1 MYCEIGETAAHSIPA
16 RHRPR
21 WDSVLDAGCHHHPS
35 RPRRAEH
42 PRRRIFRSR
51 AGSPSQTGTLP
62 EVTCLPSQNF
72 SRILEYVGV
81 WTLDSDQSTITFNNK
96 TMWGVM
102 KVNGVF
108 TEFSGDGQITNS
120 GTLFGRV
127 DIKAASLNTKL
138 GKRDEDL
145 RSPTFLDVDNYPDI
159 SVVVTGVATGASRQ
173 PHAGRGGCGPAR
185 CAARPTPPR
194 ACAPVPRRAARQAVT
209 GPPPMTSRPSGVIR
223 RYAPKGAA
231 ARTCAAAGPPR
242 AASSSVG
249 RDRGRPRL
257 HRP

>member
-42 PRRRIFRSR
+42 PRRRILRSR
-51 AGSPSQTGTLP
+51 WIPFTNRNPPGGDMSTVTELLKNP
-62 EVTCLPSQNF
+62 ES
-72 SRILEYVGV
+72 VGV

-96 TMWGVM
+96 TMWGAM

-108 TEFSGDGQITNS
+108 TEFSGGGQITNS

-138 GKRDEDL
+138 RKRDDDL

-159 SVVVTGVATGASRQ
+159 SVVVTGVEPGPDETLKLRADLTVKGSTAPMPMRARVAVRDDGAVRLTTQ
-173 PHAGRGGCGPAR
+173 TTVNRKKWG
-185 CAARPTPPR
+185 
-194 ACAPVPRRAARQAVT
+194 VT
-209 GPPPMTSRPSGVIR
+209 GNMLGMVGDKTTLSTSLVFRH
-223 RYAPKGAA
+223 
-231 ARTCAAAGPPR
+231 TAG
-242 AASSSVG
+242 
-249 RDRGRPRL
+249 
-257 HRP
+257 